1 MQFCFIFPMVFDC
14 FYAKVYRYYFVRITN
29 KLFNTS
35 RHDALQGPYVL
46 KMTLCVTFGA
56 SLSATIFR
64 AWSSPS
70 VAASPHDPPPNRP
83 TPTSTPSPLPDR
95 PWAPPWTPNK
105 AASEGGGAMHM
116 KCPDDIGRE
125 AGSGPTRNWNELNE
139 FRARP

>member
-1 MQFCFIFPMVFDC
+1 MDFNW
-14 FYAKVYRYYFVRITN
+14 FYVKVYRHYFARSTK

-70 VAASPHDPPPNRP
+70 AAASPHDPPPNRP
-83 TPTSTPSPLPDR
+83 TPTSTPSPL
-95 PWAPPWTPNK
+95 
-105 AASEGGGAMHM
+105 
-116 KCPDDIGRE
+116 
-125 AGSGPTRNWNELNE
+125 
-139 FRARP
+139 